1 MNCSQPMKYSRI
13 CKSCAKGF
21 TLAELMV
28 AMSITLVLVL
38 LTLLITGT
46 AIDTWKAARTEIR
59 AAGQAKVMLNAL
71 GRDLESMVSRL
82 GNNDS
87 QWLLATTPPEGVGP
101 EGQKSPNAAR
111 LIFFTSASD
120 RYNGNAGSRERLS
133 NASGGNRNADLGG
146 DISAVSYELDFVD
159 PVFGNPN
166 PRFSTFV
173 LYRNLLDPKET
184 YDRSM
189 LGSQNLETAFD
200 ASAGANELEDLMCE
214 NVFEFTVTF
223 VIDYRDTTG
232 LDRTTKITVMSSNNV
247 GGPRTVKN
255 FAVNGT
261 GLAPN
266 LNTRSEFVGGRI
278 TSVEL
283 AITVLSDEGVAILKR
298 NPFGGNVNLNNRF
311 IEQNSYR
318 YTRSVTIPQG

>member
-1 MNCSQPMKYSRI
+1 MKYSRTR
-13 CKSCAKGF
+13 KSFAKGF

-38 LTLLITGT
+38 LTLLITGS

-59 AAGQAKVMLNAL
+59 AAGQAKIMLNAL
-71 GRDLESMVSRL
+71 GRDLESMVSRM
-82 GNNDS
+82 GNNQS
-87 QWLLATTPPEGVGP
+87 QWLIATTTAQAVGP
-101 EGQKSPNAAR
+101 QGQESPNAAR
-111 LIFFTSASD
+111 LTFFTSASD

-133 NASGGNRNADLGG
+133 ADGGNRNADQGG
-146 DISAVSYELDFVD
+146 DVSAVSYQLDFVD

-166 PRFSTFV
+166 QRFATFV
-173 LYRNLLDPKET
+173 LYRNLLDPNET
-184 YDRSM
+184 YNGS
-189 LGSQNLETAFD
+189 LVGSQNLETDFD
-200 ASAGANELEDLMCE
+200 AAAGRNELADLMCE
-214 NVFEFTVTF
+214 NVYEFTVTF
-223 VIDYRDTTG
+223 VVAYRDATG
-232 LDRTTKITVMSSNNV
+232 LSSTTKITVMSSDQ
-247 GGPRTVKN
+247 GLQTVRN
-255 FAVNGT
+255 FAINGT

-298 NPFGGNVNLNNRF
+298 NPFQSPLAAAQF
-311 IEQNSYR
+311 IEQNSFR

>member
-1 MNCSQPMKYSRI
+1 MKYSRI
-13 CKSCAKGF
+13 RKSFAKGF

-59 AAGQAKVMLNAL
+59 AAGQAKIMLNAL
-71 GRDLESMVSRL
+71 GRDLESLVSRM

-87 QWLLATTPPEGVGP
+87 QWLIASTTPQGVGP
-101 EGQKSPNAAR
+101 EGQESPNAAR
-111 LIFFTSASD
+111 LTFFTSASD

-133 NASGGNRNADLGG
+133 AGGGDRNADQGG
-146 DISAVSYELDFVD
+146 DVSAVSYQLDFVD

-166 PRFSTFV
+166 QRFATFV
-173 LYRNLLDPKET
+173 LYRNLLDPNET
-184 YDRSM
+184 YN
-189 LGSQNLETAFD
+189 GSLMGRQDLETAFN
-200 ASAGANELEDLMCE
+200 AAAGRNELADLMCE
-214 NVFEFTVTF
+214 NVYEFTVTF
-223 VIDYRDTTG
+223 VVAYRDAAG
-232 LDRTTKITVMSSNNV
+232 QNLTTKITVMSSDA
-247 GGPRTVKN
+247 GLQTVRN
-255 FAVNGT
+255 FAINGT

-283 AITVLSDEGVAILKR
+283 AITVLSDEGIAILKR
-298 NPFGGNVNLNNRF
+298 NPFQNANASAQF
-311 IEQNSYR
+311 IEQNSFR

>member
-1 MNCSQPMKYSRI
+1 MKYSRI
-13 CKSCAKGF
+13 RRSCAKGF

-59 AAGQAKVMLNAL
+59 AAGQAKVMLNSL

-82 GNNDS
+82 GNNNS
-87 QWLLATTPPEGVGP
+87 QWLLATTTPEGVGP

-133 NASGGNRNADLGG
+133 SASGGSQNADLGG
-146 DISAVSYELDFVD
+146 DISAVSYQLDFLD

-166 PRFSTFV
+166 QKFHTFV
-173 LYRNLLDPKET
+173 LYRNLLDPRET

-189 LGSQNLETAFD
+189 LGRQNLETAFD
-200 ASAGANELEDLMCE
+200 ASAGANELADLVCE

-223 VIDYRDTTG
+223 VIDYRDNTG
-232 LDRTTKITVMSSNNV
+232 VNRTTKITVMTSDE
-247 GGPRTVKN
+247 GLGTVRN

-278 TSVEL
+278 TAVEL
-283 AITVLSDEGVAILKR
+283 AITVLTDEGVAILKK
-298 NPFGGNVNLNNRF
+298 NPFGGNPGANNRF

>member
-1 MNCSQPMKYSRI
+1 MKYSRI
-13 CKSCAKGF
+13 SKRCRKGF
-21 TLAELMV
+21 TLAELLV
-28 AMSITLVLVL
+28 AMSITLVLTL

-87 QWLLATTPPEGVGP
+87 QWLIATTTPEGIGP
-101 EGQKSPNAAR
+101 EGQESPNAAR
-111 LIFFTSASD
+111 LTFFTSASD

-133 NASGGNRNADLGG
+133 NGNEGNRNADQGG
-146 DISAVSYELDFVD
+146 DVSAVSYQLDFVD

-166 PRFSTFV
+166 QRFSTFV
-173 LYRNLLDPKET
+173 LYRNLLDPNET
-184 YDRSM
+184 YN
-189 LGSQNLETAFD
+189 GSLMGRQNLEPAFD
-200 ASAGANELEDLMCE
+200 ASAGANDLADLMCE
-214 NVFEFTVTF
+214 NVYEFTVTF
-223 VIDYRDTTG
+223 VVAYRDTVGTN
-232 LDRTTKITVMSSNNV
+232 RTTKITVMSSDR
-247 GGPRTVKN
+247 GQQTVRN

-278 TSVEL
+278 TSVEI
-283 AITVLSDEGVAILKR
+283 AITVLSDEGVAVLKR
-298 NPFGGNVNLNNRF
+298 NPFQSPAASTRF
-311 IEQNSYR
+311 IEQNSFR

>member
-1 MNCSQPMKYSRI
+1 MKYSRI
-13 CKSCAKGF
+13 RKSCAKGF

-28 AMSITLVLVL
+28 AMSITLVLTL

-59 AAGQAKVMLNAL
+59 AAGQAKIMLNAL
-71 GRDLESMVSRL
+71 GRDLESMVTRL

-87 QWLLATTPPEGVGP
+87 QWLIATTTEQGIGP
-101 EGQKSPNAAR
+101 QGQETPNAAR
-111 LIFFTSASD
+111 LTFFTSASD

-133 NASGGNRNADLGG
+133 EAGGGNRNADQGG
-146 DISAVSYELDFVD
+146 DISAVSYQLDFVD

-166 PRFSTFV
+166 QQFSTFV
-173 LYRNLLDPKET
+173 LYRNLLDPNET
-184 YDRSM
+184 YNRSL
-189 LGSQNLETAFD
+189 LGRQNLETAFD

-214 NVFEFTVTF
+214 NIYEFTVTF
-223 VIDYRDTTG
+223 VVDYRDSTG
-232 LDRTTKITVMSSNNV
+232 RDRITKITVMSSDK
-247 GGPRTVKN
+247 GLQTVRN
-255 FAVNGT
+255 FAINGT

-298 NPFGGNVNLNNRF
+298 NPFQGNPIVATRF
-311 IEQNSYR
+311 IEQNSFR

>member
-1 MNCSQPMKYSRI
+1 MKYSRI

-38 LTLLITGT
+38 LTLQITGT
-46 AIDTWKAARTEIR
+46 AIDAWKAARTEIR

-82 GNNDS
+82 GNNEG
-87 QWLLATTPPEGVGP
+87 QWLLATTSPEGVGP

-120 RYNGNAGSRERLS
+120 RYNGNAGSRERLN
-133 NASGGNRNADLGG
+133 NASGGNRNADQGG

-166 PRFSTFV
+166 QRFSTFV

-184 YDRSM
+184 YDRSL
-189 LGSQNLETAFD
+189 LGSPNLETAFD
-200 ASAGANELEDLMCE
+200 ASAGANELDDLMCE

-223 VIDYRDTTG
+223 VVDYRDTAG
-232 LDRTTKITVMSSNNV
+232 QNRTTKITVMTSDK
-247 GGPRTVKN
+247 GLQTVRN
-255 FAVNGT
+255 FAINGT

-298 NPFGGNVNLNNRF
+298 NPFGGNENANNRF
-311 IEQNSYR
+311 IEQNSFR

>member
-1 MNCSQPMKYSRI
+1 MKYSRI
-13 CKSCAKGF
+13 RKCCAKGF

-87 QWLLATTPPEGVGP
+87 QWLIATTTDSDQGIGP
-101 EGQKSPNAAR
+101 EKHKSPNAAR
-111 LIFFTSASD
+111 LTFFTFASD

-133 NASGGNRNADLGG
+133 DSSGGNRNDDQGG
-146 DISAVSYELDFVD
+146 DVSAVSYQLDFVD
-159 PVFGNPN
+159 PVFGNPDE
-166 PRFSTFV
+166 RFSTFV

-184 YDRSM
+184 YDRSIM
-189 LGSQNLETAFD
+189 GRQNLETAFD
-200 ASAGANELEDLMCE
+200 ESGANELADLMCE
-214 NVFEFTVTF
+214 NVYEFTVTF
-223 VIDYRDTTG
+223 VVAYRDSAEQ
-232 LDRTTKITVMSSNNV
+232 DRTTKITVMTKDS
-247 GGPRTVKN
+247 GLGTVKN
-255 FAVNGT
+255 FAINGT

-283 AITVLSDEGVAILKR
+283 AITVLSDEGIAILKR
-298 NPFGGNVNLNNRF
+298 GPFQSEIASTRF
-311 IEQNSYR
+311 IEQNSFR